1 MTLEDDRGSL
11 ATINSD
17 EEPLE
22 GDTSEHVEAMLR
34 ACLDPDERQL
44 SDDDDDDHV
53 VDPLLYKS
61 SQIEAAAELDLK
73 SLADSELD
81 ELDELTLAHEHAQAL
96 ADALDEFSVHADHA
110 LSDAHAP
117 PPPPPPPPAAAAP
130 PLASVP
136 ARVRELRELQR
147 ELRQLALN
155 DRALNAHY
163 TQQLLGVARAQADLC
178 ASTHDA
184 SQQRHR
190 QLRIVRRECA
200 RLCGEL
206 EALHRNLLAPPRTP
220 RSPTARRKLVDAARR
235 SFPPMHAAAASAGSG
250 ASRAPAELSALVE
263 LACDRAVRELAAPPA
278 PAPPTRAA
286 SPPRRRPRPSGLE
299 AAYAP
304 TPRTRRTNETS
315 RASTERGGAA
325 DLPTAPPADGGG
337 PWQVLRLP
345 AVQAALADQLW
356 TLLSRRVPGHETHR

>member
-11 ATINSD
+11 ATIGSD

-117 PPPPPPPPAAAAP
+117 PPPPPPPAAAAP
-130 PLASVP
+130 PPASVP
-136 ARVRELRELQR
+136 ARVRALRER
-147 ELRQLALN
+147 SASCDSWRSTTARSTRTTRSSFWALRA
-155 DRALNAHY
+155 RRP
-163 TQQLLGVARAQADLC
+163 TCARARTTRRSSATGSSASCGASARGFAASSKRCTETCWRRRARRARRRRAASSSSRAAQLPAD
-178 ASTHDA
+178 A
-184 SQQRHR
+184 
-190 QLRIVRRECA
+190 RRRRKRRVGACA
-200 RLCGEL
+200 R
-206 EALHRNLLAPPRTP
+206 PP
-220 RSPTARRKLVDAARR
+220 
-235 SFPPMHAAAASAGSG
+235 SF
-250 ASRAPAELSALVE
+250 SALVE
-263 LACDRAVRELAAPPA
+263 PRDRAVRELAAPPA
-278 PAPPTRAA
+278 PVARAA

>member
-11 ATINSD
+11 ATIGSD

-117 PPPPPPPPAAAAP
+117 PPPPPPPPAAARRRSPACP
-130 PLASVP
+130 RACASCASCSASCDSWRSTT
-136 ARVRELRELQR
+136 ARSTRTTRSSFWALRAR
-147 ELRQLALN
+147 RP
-155 DRALNAHY
+155 
-163 TQQLLGVARAQADLC
+163 TCARARTTRRSSATGSSASCGASARGSAASSKRCTETRC
-178 ASTHDA
+178 A
-184 SQQRHR
+184 
-190 QLRIVRRECA
+190 
-200 RLCGEL
+200 
-206 EALHRNLLAPPRTP
+206 PRTP

-235 SFPPMHAAAASAGSG
+235 SFPPMHAAAASAGPG

-263 LACDRAVRELAAPPA
+263 LACDRAVRSWRRRRRRRRRRARVAAAP
-278 PAPPTRAA
+278 A
-286 SPPRRRPRPSGLE
+286 SGPSGLE

>member
-11 ATINSD
+11 ATIGSD

-263 LACDRAVRELAAPPA
+263 LACDRAFV
-278 PAPPTRAA
+278 
-286 SPPRRRPRPSGLE
+286 SWRRR
-299 AAYAP
+299 
-304 TPRTRRTNETS
+304 RR
-315 RASTERGGAA
+315 R
-325 DLPTAPPADGGG
+325 
-337 PWQVLRLP
+337 
-345 AVQAALADQLW
+345 
-356 TLLSRRVPGHETHR
+356 